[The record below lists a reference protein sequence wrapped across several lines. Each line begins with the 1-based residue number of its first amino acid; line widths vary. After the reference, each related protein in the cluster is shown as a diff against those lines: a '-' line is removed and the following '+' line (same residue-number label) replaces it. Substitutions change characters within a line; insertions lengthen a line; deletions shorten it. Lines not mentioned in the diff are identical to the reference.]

1 MHLKVSVFFQERDI
15 EWHMRVKP
23 FKIPAYLC
31 TKNWWLY
38 YWLTMIV
45 FWTIVQFT
53 SICIIGRIF
62 WRLWSFIWRL
72 LEAASMLKGRGRGH
86 QVHAQGWRHG
96 LHIWAL
102 VNLKIRFKQWLFLQH
117 WFIYIKKMTKK
128 ELITVHEIKCCTF
141 ISATTIW
148 AKKNQGPG
156 SHLKR
161 NY

>member
-38 YWLTMIV
+38 FWLTMIV

-62 WRLWSFIWRL
+62 WRLWSFIRRL

-102 VNLKIRFKQWLFLQH
+102 VKLKIKFNNL
-117 WFIYIKKMTKK
+117 
-128 ELITVHEIKCCTF
+128 VNP
-141 ISATTIW
+141 
-148 AKKNQGPG
+148 NQKFCGNNLVNP
-156 SHLKR
+156 SLR
-161 NY
+161 ASYTNFWC